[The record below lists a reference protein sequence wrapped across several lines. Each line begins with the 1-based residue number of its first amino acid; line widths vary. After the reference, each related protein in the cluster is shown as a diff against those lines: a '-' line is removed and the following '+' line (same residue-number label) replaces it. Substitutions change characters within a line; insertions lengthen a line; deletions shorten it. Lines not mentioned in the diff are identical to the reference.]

1 MVVDGATTGDYPED
15 MQIRPFL
22 DMAFGAGT
30 NSAWKQANMVDS
42 FEQLHKM
49 VSYTGG
55 RLGFVGTQ
63 SNLMATLCVMSRVTP
78 FAIPLAAD
86 AAEAHGGG
94 TPQASERFNEQR
106 VSLTAGVVENRV
118 RVPLPSPKPPKPQ
131 RSPGVG
137 AKLVP
142 VTRMGVAA
150 RATSSAA
157 GAVDTT
163 GGSSGS

>member
-1 MVVDGATTGDYPED
+1 MGDYPEEVQ
-15 MQIRPFL
+15 MRPFL
-22 DMAFGAGT
+22 DMAFGAGL
-30 NSAWKQANMVDS
+30 NNAWKHVDMAEAY
-42 FEQLHKM
+42 EQLHNM

-106 VSLTAGVVENRV
+106 
-118 RVPLPSPKPPKPQ
+118 P
-131 RSPGVG
+131 
-137 AKLVP
+137 
-142 VTRMGVAA
+142 
-150 RATSSAA
+150 
-157 GAVDTT
+157 
-163 GGSSGS
+163 